1 MEPEPSL
8 NTFTGAY
15 GPAPAF
21 VMNTISRYIFL
32 QIAASLALTLTTL
45 IGIVWLSQAL
55 QEINL
60 VMAQGQTLGLFL
72 LVTTLAL
79 PSLVVVIA
87 PVALLIS
94 VLYVLNRLNSDSEL
108 VIVTAAGASRLQII
122 APVMA
127 MGALVMLL
135 TGTLSTIIQPDSLR
149 QIRNIITQVNA
160 DVIASMAQEGRF
172 TNVQG
177 LTLHI
182 RQRGSDGSLEGLM
195 LHDPR
200 DGEQVTTYLAE
211 RGRISREEDAAF
223 LVMEN
228 GSLQRR
234 GVNPEDVTVVA
245 FDRYVYDLSN
255 LLQSDGPSH
264 FNVRERPTRDLL
276 LADTTEPYFLEN
288 KGRFRAELH
297 ERFSS
302 MLYSLAFPAI
312 ALATVG
318 FARTTRQTRT
328 EAIVWCVLIVMAV
341 RFAGFAAGNLSRQ
354 DAIAVMAV
362 YGVPL
367 VATAA
372 ALMAAFGYARWLTRL
387 HDWIAARLP
396 VEALRR
402 YSGYDRFEG
411 PLRQFA
417 ERLLQRLT

>member
-1 MEPEPSL
+1 
-8 NTFTGAY
+8 
-15 GPAPAF
+15 
-21 VMNTISRYIFL
+21 MNTISRYIFL
-32 QIAASLALTLTTL
+32 QILGSFVLTLTTL

-60 VMAQGQTLGLFL
+60 VMSQGQTLGLFL

-87 PVALLIS
+87 PVALLIAI
-94 VLYVLNRLNSDSEL
+94 LYVLNRLNSDSEL
-108 VIVTAAGASRLQII
+108 VIVTAAGASRFQII
-122 APVMA
+122 VPVMA
-127 MGALVMLL
+127 MATLVMLM
-135 TGTLSTIIQPDSLR
+135 TGLLSTVIQPDSLR
-149 QIRNIITQVNA
+149 QIRHIITQVNA
-160 DVIASMAQEGRF
+160 DVISSMAQEGRF
-172 TNVQG
+172 TDVQS

-182 RQRGSDGSLEGLM
+182 RQRGADGSLEGLM

-200 DGEQVTTYLAE
+200 DQTQITTYLAE
-211 RGRISREEDAAF
+211 RGRISREDDSAF

-234 GVNPEDVTVVA
+234 GTNAQDITVVA

-276 LADTTEPYFLEN
+276 LADTTETYFVEN

-302 MLYSLAFPAI
+302 MLYSLAFAAI

-328 EAIVWCVLIVMAV
+328 EAVVWCVFAVMAV

-354 DAIAVMAV
+354 DAVAVAGV
-362 YGVPL
+362 YGIPL
-367 VATAA
+367 VTTAF
-372 ALMAAFGYARWLTRL
+372 ALLAAFGYARWVTRL
-387 HDWIAARLP
+387 HDWIVARLP
-396 VEALRR
+396 LEAFRK
-402 YSGYDRFEG
+402 YSGYDRLE
-411 PLRQFA
+411 PIWRAWA
-417 ERLLQRLT
+417 ERIVQRLT